1 MSTARSRNAAS
12 GVCQPLNAQP
22 RLTASSCLA
31 GNGATIHGLAES
43 PLSAAIRQPAAM
55 FFKLAQVAQISEF
68 DDIIDVRSPAEFA
81 EDHIPG
87 AVNCPVLDDEERIR
101 VGTLYKQVSPFEARK
116 LGAALVARNIA
127 RHLDSTFHNRPKSW
141 KPLIY
146 CWRGGQRSGSMALIF
161 GQIGWSTSQLEG
173 GYKNYRRQVLEDLD
187 TLPRALRLKVL
198 CGPTGSGKSRLL
210 HALARN
216 GHQVLD
222 LEGMAAHR
230 GSVLGRLPDQPQPS
244 QKWFDTQLRQA
255 ITALDPARPVYIES
269 ESKKIGM
276 IALPDS
282 LFARMHESECLLVD
296 VPLAERVRFLLED
309 YDFYLRDGDMLQQQ
323 LGFLRNVHSR
333 EQLEAWFDM
342 IRAGRHAQLVEELLV
357 RHYDPLYHRSMTR
370 HYTHLQHSQQLALPG
385 LAPSLL
391 DTVAAS
397 LPLDS

>member
-1 MSTARSRNAAS
+1 
-12 GVCQPLNAQP
+12 
-22 RLTASSCLA
+22 
-31 GNGATIHGLAES
+31 
-43 PLSAAIRQPAAM
+43 M

-68 DDIIDVRSPAEFA
+68 DDIIDVRSPTEFA

-127 RHLDSTFHNRPKSW
+127 HHLDSTFHDRSKSW

-161 GQIGWSTSQLEG
+161 GQIGWSTAQLEG

-187 TLPRALRLKVL
+187 TLPHTLRLKVL

-333 EQLEAWFDM
+333 EQLEAWFGM

-391 DTVAAS
+391 DSVAAS